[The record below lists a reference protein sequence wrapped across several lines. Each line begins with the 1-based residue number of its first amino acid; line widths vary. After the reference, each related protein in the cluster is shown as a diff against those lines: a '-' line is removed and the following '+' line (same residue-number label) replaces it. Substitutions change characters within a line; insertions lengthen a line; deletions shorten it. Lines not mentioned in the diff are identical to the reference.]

1 MALDLQALQSNYT
14 PFDIATAPKAKQ
26 NKRKS
31 WISAL
36 PSVLAAGASFVP
48 GVGTAGAAALGGLG
62 ELGRQA
68 LSGEGFNLG
77 NVGKEAAL
85 SAVPGGLGKIGSKVV
100 RGVRGGTSAAKTAKA
115 AEATQEAAQAAK
127 TAKGIPVKY
136 IPSESRG
143 TGITQTANRTM
154 TNPSV
159 GNIEDAS
166 QELLK
171 KGYSVSTKI
180 GKTSGRKSFAGSGK
194 SAFEPASSEPV
205 IGVRGKRTAAPI
217 TKTEEGVATTLQ
229 PKPQA
234 VAIPATQPVQKTGL
248 LSRVKSRMT
257 SSPSE
262 ETALSAIGG
271 RIRGSGRNIT
281 AGEKIPGTQDVLD
294 QQTADRLNKTVSQY
308 NKGVT
313 ARTPRG
319 QLRGVQDAKKAKGA
333 ELDKLTTRF
342 DNKLDDNA
350 YTTLGKS
357 VDAERGKIVGFDAN
371 KKAHIDLNN
380 SYAQRVGGAKSIKEL
395 EEQRKY
401 FDKEA
406 KRILSNPDTKGSLQA
421 QLAKAYRDAID
432 DYVAKV
438 NPALKTA
445 KGEYRDLS
453 MAEDFLSKPG
463 TLKAQQNIG
472 VGRLPVTP
480 VKAAQEAT
488 GKALQAIGS
497 QKAPVRFARGL
508 TGQVATRAVAA
519 PFTQPAETA
528 QEGAGAPLEGELV
541 SPGAI
546 TPEAPQTDAGTS
558 GGDQMQSALQA
569 AMLQALAKG
578 DYQGISAIKSVMDV
592 FASQSKAEKPL
603 SAEASKTIATAN
615 SGLDSLDQLEKIIG
629 EGGVPGGTIVPG
641 RGLVGGLGAKVLGTS
656 SFDAAADNI
665 ADAIIRMRT
674 GAAAT
679 KDEMKTFRSQLPQAN
694 DLPEVQQQKL
704 ATARDYLNSIAN
716 RTGSSG
722 SDIQQLLAQGAQ

>member
-1 MALDLQALQSNYT
+1 MFDETTLAQLEKNYQA
-14 PFDIATAPKAKQ
+14 ARPKAQPKQQ

-31 WISAL
+31 WLSAL
-36 PSVLAAGASFVP
+36 PSIAAAGASFIP

-85 SAVPGGLGKIGSKVV
+85 SAVPGGLGKIGSKIV
-100 RGVRGGTSAAKTAKA
+100 RGVRGGTAASKTAKV
-115 AEATQEAAQAAK
+115 AEDAQKTTQVTK
-127 TAKGIPVKY
+127 SAKGIPVK
-136 IPSESRG
+136 
-143 TGITQTANRTM
+143 
-154 TNPSV
+154 
-159 GNIEDAS
+159 DAETS
-166 QELLK
+166 TVLPAK
-171 KGYSVSTKI
+171 K
-180 GKTSGRKSFAGSGK
+180 
-194 SAFEPASSEPV
+194 
-205 IGVRGKRTAAPI
+205 
-217 TKTEEGVATTLQ
+217 
-229 PKPQA
+229 QA
-234 VAIPATQPVQKTGL
+234 AIPVTQAAEEVPTSGL
-248 LSRVKSRMT
+248 LSRVKARMT
-257 SSPSE
+257 AQPE

-333 ELDKLTTRF
+333 ELDELTTRF

-357 VDAERGKIVGFDAN
+357 VDTERGKIVGFDAN
-371 KKAHIDLNN
+371 KKAHVDLNN

-395 EEQRKY
+395 EEQRKH

-421 QLAKAYRDAID
+421 QLAKSYRDAID

-463 TLKAQQNIG
+463 TLKPQQNIG

-488 GKALQAIGS
+488 GKALQAVGS
-497 QKAPVRFARGL
+497 QKAPARFARGL
-508 TGQVATRAVAA
+508 TGQVATRAAAA
-519 PFTQPAETA
+519 PFMPPTETA
-528 QEGAGAPLEGELV
+528 PEDAGAPLEGELV
-541 SPGAI
+541 SSTPPGTIASE
-546 TPEAPQTDAGTS
+546 TAQTGAGAS
-558 GGDQMQSALQA
+558 GGDKMQPALQA

-578 DYQGISAIKSVMDV
+578 DYQGIAAIKSVMDV

-694 DLPEVQQQKL
+694 DPPEVQQQKL
-704 ATARDYLNSIAN
+704 ATVRNYLNSIAN